1 MIMEKEKSLNIFSFC
16 KFSNWGPLLGSLIFH
31 LAAASAVLSFVI
43 NTIIPKEQP
52 PLSKPV
58 MVNIAYIPP
67 SVPAISTVT
76 PEESVKQKLKSKGK
90 IPVKKQYS
98 KQEKKPLTKAE
109 NLSDA
114 KPVKN
119 NAILP
124 VKPVT
129 DDNNKAI
136 AKDSGANKEYNAAL
150 LAWLEQHKH
159 YPRQARL
166 ARMEGNAII
175 SFTIDREGKVLN
187 YHLVQSTGHY
197 VLDDAVIKM
206 IMSATPMPIP
216 LNQLSST
223 ELNFTLPV
231 SFALN

>member
-1 MIMEKEKSLNIFSFC
+1 MAKEKSLNIFSFC
-16 KFSNWGPLLGSLIFH
+16 TFYNWIPLLGSLIFH

-43 NTIIPKEQP
+43 NNIIPTEQP

-67 SVPAISTVT
+67 SVPAISAVT
-76 PEESVKQKLKSKGK
+76 PEEPVKQAFKSEGK
-90 IPVKKQYS
+90 VPVKKQHS
-98 KQEKKPLTKAE
+98 KQGKKPPAKAE

-114 KPVKN
+114 KPVEN
-119 NAILP
+119 NAIP
-124 VKPVT
+124 AVKPVT
-129 DDNNKAI
+129 NDNNKAI
-136 AKDSGANKEYNAAL
+136 AKDSGANKQYIAAL

-175 SFTIDREGKVLN
+175 SFTIDREGKVLD

-206 IMSATPMPIP
+206 ITSATPVPIP
-216 LNQLSST
+216 PSQLSST

-231 SFALN
+231 SFAFN